1 MFKTMLS
8 KACNA
13 AERILLDGYDV
24 GEELVVR
31 DGRISVDAAD
41 QDDLGSVEFVDQE
54 IELDEAGCCVVA
66 CLNGKMRAF
75 EFSVSRGLVAT
86 DVVR

>member
-13 AERILLDGYDV
+13 AERILLDGYGV
-24 GEELVVR
+24 GEELVVH

-41 QDDLGSVEFVDQE
+41 QDLGSVEFVDQE
-54 IELDEAGCCVVA
+54 IEVDEAGCCLVA
-66 CLNGKMRAF
+66 CLSGKMRAF
-75 EFSVSRGLVAT
+75 EFSVSRGIVAT